1 MRIGIIGGTF
11 NPIHIAH
18 LRIAEEVRDRLGLE
32 RVIFMPAASPP
43 HKPLAGEL
51 SFGHRFAMVE
61 LAIAGNPLFGV
72 SDLEGK
78 RGGTSYSIHTLTE
91 LRQLHPEDEL
101 YFIVGSDSF
110 LEIASWYRFAELF
123 ACCNIAVV
131 ERPDG
136 RIADLMAALPSAV
149 ADEFVP
155 VNKERLTHR
164 SGFSV
169 LYLAGIPLA
178 ISSSA
183 IRDLA
188 REGHSLRY
196 LVPDAVA
203 AYITEQRI
211 YADAPDAR

>member
-1 MRIGIIGGTF
+1 MKIGIIGGTF

-18 LRIAEEVRDRLGLE
+18 LRIAEEVRDRLGLD
-32 RVIFMPAASPP
+32 RVTFMPAAAPP

-51 SFGHRFAMVE
+51 SFGHRYAMVE
-61 LAIAGNPLFGV
+61 LAIADNPAFSV

-101 YFIVGSDSF
+101 FFIVGSDSF
-110 LEIASWYRFAELF
+110 LEIASWYRYAELF

-131 ERPDG
+131 ERPG
-136 RIADLMAALPSAV
+136 GQIHDLMAALPA
-149 ADEFVP
+149 AIAGEFIP

-169 LYLAGIPLA
+169 HYLAGIPLA

-183 IRDLA
+183 IRELA
-188 REGHSLRY
+188 QGGHSLRY

-203 AYITEQRI
+203 RYITEQRI
-211 YADAPDAR
+211 YADVR

>member
-1 MRIGIIGGTF
+1 MKIGIIGGTF

-32 RVIFMPAASPP
+32 RVVFMPAAAPP

-51 SFGHRFAMVE
+51 SFGHRYAMVE
-61 LAIAGNPLFGV
+61 LAIGDNPAFTV
-72 SDLEGK
+72 SDLEGR
-78 RGGTSYSIHTLTE
+78 RGGASYSIHTLTE
-91 LRQLHPEDEL
+91 LRELHPEDEL
-101 YFIVGSDSF
+101 YFIIGSDSF

-123 ACCNIAVV
+123 ACCNIVVV
-131 ERPDG
+131 ERPGG
-136 RIADLMAALPSAV
+136 RISDLAAALPA
-149 ADEFVP
+149 AIAGEFVP
-155 VNKERLTHR
+155 ESNERLIHR

-169 LYLAGIPLA
+169 HYLVGVPLA

-203 AYITEQRI
+203 RYITEQRI
-211 YADAPDAR
+211 YADAR

>member
-1 MRIGIIGGTF
+1 MKIGIIGGTY

-18 LRIAEEVRDRLGLE
+18 LRIAEEVRDRLGLD
-32 RVIFMPAASPP
+32 RVTFMPAAAPP

-51 SFGHRFAMVE
+51 SFGHRYAMVE
-61 LAIAGNPLFGV
+61 LAIADNPAFSV

-91 LRQLHPEDEL
+91 LRELHPEDEL

-123 ACCNIAVV
+123 ACCNIVVV
-131 ERPDG
+131 ERPG
-136 RIADLMAALPSAV
+136 ARINDLMAALPA
-149 ADEFVP
+149 AIAGEFAP

-164 SGFSV
+164 SGCSV
-169 LYLAGIPLA
+169 HYLAGIPLA

-183 IRDLA
+183 IRELA
-188 REGHSLRY
+188 HGGHSLRY

-203 AYITEQRI
+203 RYITEQRI
-211 YADAPDAR
+211 YADVR